1 MFNVWPDS
9 NNKKDVPSDDNEM
22 MLARS
27 ILLARVFE
35 LQEGTQEGR
44 GRSWGR

>member
-35 LQEGTQEGR
+35 LQEVTQQGR
-44 GRSWGR
+44 GPTWSR